1 MSPRRSSWRCRACR
15 VGRSLRKPLRR
26 PENCCSGLTSSE
38 RAARPLRLARP
49 VAGLRS
55 SFRECDCL
63 LRIVSFAN
71 ARLGSR
77 AARRPASSGP
87 PPRSTGHAF
96 AGGRSAER
104 SDALRSRKVGASIP
118 RGEFVPCDPRFAH
131 NPRRIG
137 APGRCRPT
145 AALTRR
151 GFERSERMRC
161 DHFPGTR
168 SGALRRMHD
177 RCGSAASRTPH
188 HRLLG

>member
-1 MSPRRSSWRCRACR
+1 MRN
-15 VGRSLRKPLRR
+15 G
-26 PENCCSGLTSSE
+26 
-38 RAARPLRLARP
+38 
-49 VAGLRS
+49 
-55 SFRECDCL
+55 L

-118 RGEFVPCDPRFAH
+118 RGESGPCDPHLPH
-131 NPRRIG
+131 NPRRIS
-137 APGRCRPT
+137 APARCRPT
-145 AALTRR
+145 ASLTRR

-168 SGALRRMHD
+168 SGALRRTHD
-177 RCGSAASRTPH
+177 RCGSAASPH
-188 HRLLG
+188 AITVWSLSRVGRSRRKPLRRPEKRASGSTSSERAARPLRLARPVAGLRRVFRVA